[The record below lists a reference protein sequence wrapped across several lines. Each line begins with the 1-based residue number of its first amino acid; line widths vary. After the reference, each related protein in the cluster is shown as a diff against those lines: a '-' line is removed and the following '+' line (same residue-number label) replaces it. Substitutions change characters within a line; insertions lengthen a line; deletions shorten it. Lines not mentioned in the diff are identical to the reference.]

1 MYLVG
6 SVEKLYFNIWL
17 LHSRLIFYRRTK
29 KKERNHLPI
38 YSLAYKEFKWEKLR
52 TRKNERKIYLNKCS
66 DIQEIPTGEINL
78 TFYLVFHRSI
88 GMKDA
93 QWSNKF
99 SKFNYSIALDIK
111 QIKDLQKYQNRCS
124 IEREVSLQNVLAAL
138 LRKKACIG
146 QHHDRWNSWNQ
157 SNIRKNYKREGE
169 KEKKKN

>member
-1 MYLVG
+1 MR
-6 SVEKLYFNIWL
+6 EA
-17 LHSRLIFYRRTK
+17 
-29 KKERNHLPI
+29 KKE
-38 YSLAYKEFKWEKLR
+38 KKWK
-52 TRKNERKIYLNKCS
+52 KNLSKQMFT

-93 QWSNKF
+93 QWSNEF

-146 QHHDRWNSWNQ
+146 QYHDRWNSWNQ
-157 SNIRKNYKREGE
+157 SNIRKNYKRERE
-169 KEKKKN
+169 KEKKN